1 MDRQRELFAMSERLK
16 SLDVQND
23 SQEYKSP
30 LERII
35 KCIGD
40 NGRQEYEFSLEHII
54 QCIEDVELQL
64 HHNPKTASKK
74 YGSSVAHS

>member
-40 NGRQEYEFSLEHII
+40 TAVKNMSFPSNISF
-54 QCIEDVELQL
+54 
-64 HHNPKTASKK
+64 NASKMWNF
-74 YGSSVAHS
+74 SCIITLRLQARNMDHP